1 MKFFNEK
8 NYIIIIIIIIIIIL
22 SSIWPFGL
30 SILSSCVWA
39 EEVPGTISSQFVHLE
54 ARPTPRRV
62 SFRVSSW
69 SPWWWPILTSFAI
82 WLTIVFKI
90 LGLSL
95 KNYNFSKCFS
105 IWGVFDWNSFLYI
118 LTQFFVGECAW
129 ILYIH
134 FLIPLPFS
142 CLGLDLQVSP
152 KLESQHSHSSTHNL
166 NFFFFW

>member
-8 NYIIIIIIIIIIIL
+8 NYIIIIIIIIIIL

-54 ARPTPRRV
+54 AMPTPRRV

-69 SPWWWPILTSFAI
+69 SPWWWPLLTSFAI

-105 IWGVFDWNSFLYI
+105 FGGVFDWNSFLYNSHTI
-118 LTQFFVGECAW
+118 FCVRMCLNPIYTFFDPTPIFMPW
-129 ILYIH
+129 
-134 FLIPLPFS
+134 
-142 CLGLDLQVSP
+142 LGFASEP
-152 KLESQHSHSSTHNL
+152 KE
-166 NFFFFW
+166 